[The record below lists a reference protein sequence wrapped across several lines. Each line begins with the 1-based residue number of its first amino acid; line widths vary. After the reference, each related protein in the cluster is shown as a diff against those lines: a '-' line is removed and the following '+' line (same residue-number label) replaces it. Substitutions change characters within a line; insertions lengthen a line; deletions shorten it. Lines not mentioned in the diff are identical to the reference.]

1 MTVSSTRLRN
11 LLKLEDK
18 VTSLRDDD
26 HEIMIPARL
35 RPRGVEMKF
44 VITDQAYRH
53 DPKVDPILVHGIVRA
68 NIWLQELLAG
78 KVKTM
83 REIAVREKLHERYV
97 RRLLE
102 LAFLAPDITE
112 AILEGRQPEDLML
125 EDLVMGGNLPTDWSL
140 QRKLL
145 HFV

>member
-1 MTVSSTRLRN
+1 MR
-11 LLKLEDK
+11 
-18 VTSLRDDD
+18 
-26 HEIMIPARL
+26 EIVIPARL

-44 VITDQAYRH
+44 VITDQAYRQA
-53 DPKVDPILVHGIVRA
+53 PKVDLALVHGIIRA
-68 NIWLQELLAG
+68 NAWLQKLLAG

-83 REIAVREKLHERYV
+83 REIAVREKLPERYL

-112 AILEGRQPEDLML
+112 AILQGRQPRDLML
-125 EDLVMGGNLPTDWSL
+125 EDLVMGHNLPTDWSK

-145 HFV
+145 HIN